1 MSSLSRLGK
10 QIAELVAAL
19 NALDA
24 HFALIGGLA
33 LTPHRVIRA
42 TRDVDFLTDAASAE
56 TIHTE
61 LVRLGYQCVYRSA
74 DAGNYLR
81 GDERVDF
88 LYAHRP
94 VSRQLLATA
103 VMLNTAFGELRIVSA
118 EGLIG
123 FKVQAFVND
132 PRRTQDLEDIRALN
146 CYVPSTKTDT
156 AQLAAEAG
164 MSPVPLDA
172 RDPFEVLDD
181 LMTVVEA
188 LCPVW
193 PPREIGAK
201 FEIVKL

>member
-10 QIAELVAAL
+10 QIAEVVAVL

-24 HFALIGGLA
+24 PFALIGGLA

-42 TRDVDFLTDAASAE
+42 TRDVDFLTDAESAE
-56 TIHTE
+56 TIHAE
-61 LVRLGYQCVYRSA
+61 LIRLGYQCAYRSA

-94 VSRQLLATA
+94 DSRQLLATA
-103 VMLNTAFGELRIVSA
+103 ATLHTAFGELRVVSA

-123 FKVQAFVND
+123 SK
-132 PRRTQDLEDIRALN
+132 
-146 CYVPSTKTDT
+146 STEADT
-156 AQLAAEAG
+156 ARLAAEAG
-164 MSPVPLDA
+164 ISPVPLDA